1 MRHWMNRAVTV
12 AEMATF
18 FEMPAHRL
26 ERVLLRHGITP
37 AFRAG
42 RVRCYGPAEV
52 RRINAVL
59 NS

>member
-1 MRHWMNRAVTV
+1 MNRAVTV